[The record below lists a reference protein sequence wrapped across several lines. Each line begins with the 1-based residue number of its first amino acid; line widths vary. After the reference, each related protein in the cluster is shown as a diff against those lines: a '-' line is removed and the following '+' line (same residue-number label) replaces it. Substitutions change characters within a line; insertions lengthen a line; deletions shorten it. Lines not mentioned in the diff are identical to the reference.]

1 MYYNIYNIYKY
12 IYMCVCIIYSS
23 NKNVISTNCLSF
35 NDPFLE
41 SKKDSLGVIS
51 RI

>member
-1 MYYNIYNIYKY
+1 
-12 IYMCVCIIYSS
+12 MCVCIIYSS

-35 NDPFLE
+35 NDPFLK